1 MTDYAMTESVA
12 DHRPG
17 QRIRATERELRS
29 HGGLR
34 VAGLQKRFGDIVA
47 LSGVDLEVPRGQ
59 LIGFLGPNGAGKTTT
74 MRGIL
79 GLVAMDA
86 GSVTWDGRPMTK
98 DDRRHIGYMPQERGL
113 YPRMKVHEHIAY
125 MGRLAGLDRA
135 TADQRARQW
144 AERVGLADR
153 GDDLIQELSTGNQQ
167 RVQLAVALVH
177 EPQLLILDEPFAG
190 LDPVAVAMLAD
201 VMAEQVAND
210 VSVVFSSHQLDLV
223 QDLAQHVTIV
233 AAGETQATGTVTE
246 LRGRSPNRHLEIHWA
261 GAAPEWSPPSGEP
274 CEAPTGVSRFAVP
287 AGTDAAVLVA
297 SAAAAGHVSALSFEP
312 PGLDEVFL
320 ELVSR

>member
-1 MTDYAMTESVA
+1 MTNYTTTDSVA
-12 DHRPG
+12 EHRPG
-17 QRIRATERELRS
+17 RRIRATTS
-29 HGGLR
+29 SSGLR
-34 VAGLQKRFGDIVA
+34 VTGLQKNFGDTVA
-47 LSGVDLEVPRGQ
+47 LSGIDLDVPRGR

-79 GLVAMDA
+79 RLVAMDA
-86 GSVTWDGRPMTK
+86 GSVSWDGRRMTE

-135 TADQRARQW
+135 TADQRASQW
-144 AERVGLADR
+144 AERVGIADR

-190 LDPVAVAMLAD
+190 LDPIAVAVLSD
-201 VMAEQVAND
+201 VMTEQVAND

-223 QDLAQHVTIV
+223 QDLAEHVTIV
-233 AAGETQATGTVTE
+233 AAGETVATGTVTQV
-246 LRGRSPNRHLEIHWA
+246 RGRSPKRHLQIHWA
-261 GAAPEWSPPSGEP
+261 GATPEWNPPNGEP
-274 CEAPTGVSRFAVP
+274 REAPTGVSRFVVP
-287 AGTDAAVLVA
+287 AGTDAAMLVA
-297 SAAAAGHVSALSFEP
+297 SAATAGQVSAISFEP
-312 PGLDEVFL
+312 PGLDEVFM